1 MVVDQSIASP
11 VASNGAATT
20 SPATGTTRATSAVT
34 LNGNATAP
42 HAVKELQ
49 ISTTANTRGPY
60 SRPIGSEVMSL
71 RCIALPPQN
80 TPILSVNRARGGQF
94 PAATEATDQ
103 LSLERYLPAEQAAH
117 PPPGR
122 AGRRA
127 GGRDRGAN
135 QGRGAGES
143 GRGAAAG
150 RRADGEGGVTS
161 GVQTRLEGTT
171 LDVDAVHA
179 QQPGHRS
186 QRAAVNELAIVLVG
200 ADVAILAERA
210 THIARG
216 EENSAGAP
224 CAAIDQLLARMVEPS
239 RDARPRPEL
248 AGAELGLAAAAPET
262 DLWLELERLTPVFLE
277 RRTRSATTACR
288 AVWSRQYETWPA
300 GGLPRPRGTSQGAAG
315 SRGPSTPAED
325 RARSSRG

>member
-71 RCIALPPQN
+71 SCIALPPQN
-80 TPILSVNRARGGQF
+80 TPILSVNGARGGQF

-171 LDVDAVHA
+171 LDVDGGVYSSVTEISEAEAIGKSYVSRILRLA
-179 QQPGHRS
+179 LLAPDIVDAILAGRTDQGIMLEQLERPLPAS
-186 QRAAVNELAIVLVG
+186 WNEQRAAF
-200 ADVAILAERA
+200 RC
-210 THIARG
+210 
-216 EENSAGAP
+216 AG
-224 CAAIDQLLARMVEPS
+224 
-239 RDARPRPEL
+239 
-248 AGAELGLAAAAPET
+248 
-262 DLWLELERLTPVFLE
+262 
-277 RRTRSATTACR
+277 
-288 AVWSRQYETWPA
+288 
-300 GGLPRPRGTSQGAAG
+300 
-315 SRGPSTPAED
+315 
-325 RARSSRG
+325 